1 MAAVLRPHVII
12 MDINMP
18 RMDGIQAT
26 KQIKA
31 AQPTI
36 RIIGLSVINDKHVTE
51 AMEMAGAE
59 AVLLKYDLNK
69 LHDAMRGY
77 GPPHG
82 FLGLDSGMHTGGEY
96 PVHLYHGFSNRKSG
110 LRLIHSWNA
119 PCTTAAHSVWITRV
133 FRVIEVG
140 Q

>member
-36 RIIGLSVINDKHVTE
+36 RIIGLSVINDKHVIE
-51 AMEMAGAE
+51 AMKMAGAE
-59 AVLLKYDLNK
+59 AILL
-69 LHDAMRGY
+69 
-77 GPPHG
+77 
-82 FLGLDSGMHTGGEY
+82 
-96 PVHLYHGFSNRKSG
+96 
-110 LRLIHSWNA
+110 
-119 PCTTAAHSVWITRV
+119 
-133 FRVIEVG
+133 
-140 Q
+140 